1 MARLDRIDE
10 LLRSFH
16 AKADSFERK
25 LRTIESLPPPPAS
38 SSPDGKAKS
47 GDAEPA
53 DDETMMGTDDL

>member
-25 LRTIESLPPPPAS
+25 LRTIESLPPPPA
-38 SSPDGKAKS
+38 PDGKAKS
-47 GDAEPA
+47 GEAEPA
-53 DDETMMGTDDL
+53 DDEIMMEMDEL